1 MVMVLDDQELMRD
14 SLREVLSRAGYRVR
28 AFGEP
33 VEALK
38 AISAGGYDLLVSDM
52 KMPQMDGLEVLT
64 RARAVQPSLAVV
76 VITAYGTVGTAVE
89 AMRRGAYD
97 YIQKPFKP
105 EEIEIIVA
113 KALDHR
119 KLLAENEFL
128 RGELRDGWSPEEI
141 VGREGGLRQLW
152 AQVQKTAKTT
162 ATVLIR
168 GETGV
173 GKELV
178 ARAIHYG
185 SDRAARPFVRVNC
198 AALSAGLLESE
209 LFGHVKGAF
218 TGATADRAGRF
229 ELADGGSLLLDE
241 ISEMGLDLQGKLLRA
256 LQERESERVGASE
269 PRKFDVR
276 VMATS
281 NRDLEKSMAA
291 GRFRQDLYFRLN
303 VVPLAVPPLRE
314 RKEDIPLLAEHFLG
328 RLNIRVGARFMSV
341 ADDALAMLVAY
352 DWPGN
357 VRELANVL
365 ERAAVLGSGSELR
378 REHLD
383 VNLAGQR
390 MDDLTAAAETG
401 IKSVA
406 QAEREAILAAYRHY
420 AGQRRDMA
428 RALGISERTLREK
441 LRLLKEEGVIA

>member
-33 VEALK
+33 
-38 AISAGGYDLLVSDM
+38 
-52 KMPQMDGLEVLT
+52 
-64 RARAVQPSLAVV
+64 
-76 VITAYGTVGTAVE
+76 
-89 AMRRGAYD
+89 
-97 YIQKPFKP
+97 
-105 EEIEIIVA
+105 
-113 KALDHR
+113 
-119 KLLAENEFL
+119 AENEFL